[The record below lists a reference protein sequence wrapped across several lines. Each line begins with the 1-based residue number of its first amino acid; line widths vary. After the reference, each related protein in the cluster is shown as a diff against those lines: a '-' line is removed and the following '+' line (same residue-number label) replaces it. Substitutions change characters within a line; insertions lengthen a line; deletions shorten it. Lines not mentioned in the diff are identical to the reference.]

1 MINPEQMLGSMLF
14 SGLGGKAGK
23 KLKKKMKKGT
33 GGLGGIGGVG
43 AGMLGMGALGV
54 AIAAFDHFVVD
65 KRRNQPGV
73 QGGYPQQPQMN
84 FPGAASPPPPPPG
97 QRQGQTAVPPPA
109 KPVEPAAPVEVPE
122 TPVAQQALLLI
133 KAMIAAAN
141 ADGAIDA
148 NERNQIV
155 GRLEQTGLS
164 DEDRGFILNEFLNP
178 PTMSDIVSA
187 VDSPDLAK
195 QVYAVSLFAI
205 EVDTEAE
212 KNFMELLALKL
223 SLSEQDVQQIETE
236 LGLNEA

>member
-23 KLKKKMKKGT
+23 KLNKKLRKGM
-33 GGLGGIGGVG
+33 GGMGGIGG
-43 AGMLGMGALGV
+43 GMLGMGALGV

-65 KRRNQPGV
+65 KKRNQAGV
-73 QGGYPQQPQMN
+73 QGGFAQQQPQIN
-84 FPGAASPPPPPPG
+84 HPGAPPSTPPPPPPG
-97 QRQGQTAVPPPA
+97 QSQAAAPP
-109 KPVEPAAPVEVPE
+109 PVEPTQPTVPVEVPD
-122 TPVAQQALLLI
+122 TPAAHQALLLI

-155 GRLEQTGLS
+155 GRLEQAGLS
-164 DEDRGFILNEFLNP
+164 GEDRGFILNEFLNP
-178 PTMSDIVSA
+178 PTMIDIVGA
-187 VDSPDLAK
+187 VNSPDLAK

-212 KNFMELLALKL
+212 KNYMELLALKL
-223 SLSEQDVQQIETE
+223 SLSEQDVQQIENE